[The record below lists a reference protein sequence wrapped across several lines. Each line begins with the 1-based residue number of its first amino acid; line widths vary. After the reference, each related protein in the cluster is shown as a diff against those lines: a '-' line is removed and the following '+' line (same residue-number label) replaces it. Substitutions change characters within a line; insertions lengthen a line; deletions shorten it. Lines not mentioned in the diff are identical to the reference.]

1 MLPNSYIDAGVRC
14 VLPVCH
20 ERSRLGVAFDL
31 DCGPVVRLAL
41 TPQGVKTLQAMLGDY
56 INSLA
61 LTQSPGSLLS
71 PSEPVSVPSEG
82 VKT

>member
-14 VLPVCH
+14 VLPVCP
-20 ERSRLGVAFDL
+20 ERTRIGVAFDL

-41 TPQGVKTLQAMLGDY
+41 APQAAITLHAMLGDY

-82 VKT
+82 VNT